1 SGRLDVAAAV
11 ATTGSAGGGGGGGGA
26 TTTPPGSSP
35 ATTARTR
42 TSSAPRTG
50 GTANTPSTTG
60 LDLVTPAPNA
70 LSADVPPA
78 AVTTTTAPRGQVAA
92 AHIGTDDDNSVSG

>member
-1 SGRLDVAAAV
+1 
-11 ATTGSAGGGGGGGGA
+11 
-26 TTTPPGSSP
+26 GSSP

-42 TSSAPRTG
+42 TTSAPRTG
-50 GTANTPSTTG
+50 GTAGTPTTG

-92 AHIGTDDDNSVSG
+92 AHIGTDDDNSVSGGLAALGLAALIGATAATAATLRRRRGSA